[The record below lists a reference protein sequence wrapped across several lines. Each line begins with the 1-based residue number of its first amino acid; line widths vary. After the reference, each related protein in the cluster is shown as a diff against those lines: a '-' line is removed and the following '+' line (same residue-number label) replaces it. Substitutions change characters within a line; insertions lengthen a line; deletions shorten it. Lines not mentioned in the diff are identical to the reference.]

1 MVDDEPKD
9 IQPFCGEIV
18 ILDAISL
25 GATHS
30 VETWDLGEDF
40 WQPEGRGST
49 IATFTKLSCSI
60 SSPPT
65 PNAPEGRRD
74 RRQLLNNEYYQ
85 QGPMCIWIVL

>member
-1 MVDDEPKD
+1 MRYMDEPKG
-9 IQPFCGEIV
+9 IQPFCGETV

-30 VETWDLGEDF
+30 VETWDLREDF

-60 SSPPT
+60 SAPPT
-65 PNAPEGRRD
+65 PKCTRRKEG
-74 RRQLLNNEYYQ
+74 QETAAQ
-85 QGPMCIWIVL
+85 